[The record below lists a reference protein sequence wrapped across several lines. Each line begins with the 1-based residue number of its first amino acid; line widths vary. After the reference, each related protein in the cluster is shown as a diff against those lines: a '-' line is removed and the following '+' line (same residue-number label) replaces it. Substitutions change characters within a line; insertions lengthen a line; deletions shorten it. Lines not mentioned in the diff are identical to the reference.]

1 MLFSFTTRICRAG
14 VATGVREFTSVLPSW
29 ALKKT
34 QFPPRPKIREEDIE
48 EVFIKGGSQFS
59 RSREQNRKKAR
70 ELLALKIE
78 ELEAP
83 EGQSRNAIIAE
94 HKKQKARKKKAKSK
108 KKYREREEAERMALL
123 GENGEVDSEAAGET
137 VSDQTVIEESA
148 HTVSADQDKSEDVK
162 QAEPT
167 NCSETPSDKAP
178 GARPTQDQH

>member
-1 MLFSFTTRICRAG
+1 MLS
-14 VATGVREFTSVLPSW
+14 
-29 ALKKT
+29 
-34 QFPPRPKIREEDIE
+34 
-48 EVFIKGGSQFS
+48 SQFS

-108 KKYREREEAERMALL
+108 KKYREREHPERMALL

-137 VSDQTVIEESA
+137 VPDQTVIEESA
-148 HTVSADQDKSEDVK
+148 HIVSAGQDKPEDVK